1 MALSF
6 TRDIQEEILF
16 LPSQE
21 AERLRISECSLAGH
35 APTDRLRHWPAAARR
50 SAAPRNLFVV
60 RPRLLPEHYP
70 VLYFQ
75 LPYGLVSHA
84 VNFVPHW

>member
-21 AERLRISECSLAGH
+21 AERLRISELSVRKLSAILEWGEQRAH
-35 APTDRLRHWPAAARR
+35 WRRLRQ
-50 SAAPRNLFVV
+50 
-60 RPRLLPEHYP
+60 P
-70 VLYFQ
+70 V
-75 LPYGLVSHA
+75 
-84 VNFVPHW
+84 